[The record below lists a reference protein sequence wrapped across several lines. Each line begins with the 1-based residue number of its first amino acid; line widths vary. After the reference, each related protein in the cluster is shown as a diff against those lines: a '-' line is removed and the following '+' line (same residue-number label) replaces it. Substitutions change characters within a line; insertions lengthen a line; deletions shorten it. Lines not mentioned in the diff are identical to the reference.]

1 MNKDYVNAKIHMV
14 LVALVLIGAINWGFC
29 AFNINLVKIIAD
41 FINNLFKTKLPIENT
56 IYILVAVV
64 AIKLAIDRNTWLPF
78 LGQTVFPHALVP
90 IKTVDKASKTIKV
103 NVTPNTK
110 VAYWGTLDKGNK
122 PDVYTAYSDYSNSGV
137 TISDDKGVAVL
148 AINEGS
154 GYIVP
159 SGRYIKPH
167 VHYRVLNSS
176 GMTGPVETVFY

>member
-78 LGQTVFPHALVP
+78 LGESVFPDSLIP
-90 IKTVDKASKTIKV
+90 LRTPSKSNIKV
-103 NVTPNTK
+103 KIQTKPNVK
-110 VAYWGTLDKGNK
+110 IAYWAALPSADKQLVEK
-122 PDVYTAYSDYSNSGV
+122 AYGDYSNSGV
-137 TISDDKGVAVL
+137 VMADANGL
-148 AINEGS
+148 HLG
-154 GYIVP
+154 
-159 SGRYIKPH
+159 
-167 VHYRVLNSS
+167 
-176 GMTGPVETVFY
+176 